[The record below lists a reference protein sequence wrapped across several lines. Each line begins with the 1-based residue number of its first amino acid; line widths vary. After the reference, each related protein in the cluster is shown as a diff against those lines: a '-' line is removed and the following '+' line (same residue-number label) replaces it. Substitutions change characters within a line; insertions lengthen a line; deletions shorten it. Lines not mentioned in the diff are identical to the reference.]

1 MISVFL
7 FFGVAILLTAEGRLL
22 CSLIA
27 GTHLRRCEQWALGL
41 PLGAFLNALLYF
53 VYTVIGIPLTALTT
67 FGGHLLILLFAGV
80 FTMKMKMFSP
90 DKSST
95 SLDSLNPK
103 QGLGFR
109 SLEKSNLSSR
119 FFSIF
124 MFIFVLFI
132 TIKLF
137 YGVTHALLPTYYYD
151 SVSQWTMRAK
161 ISYLDHAIAFD
172 TNELR
177 GISKPQYPIFLHS
190 IQITFALGQGQWI
203 DLAANS
209 ATLLLSLMS
218 FLAFFLLL
226 MRYAGIMRAGLALG
240 LVLTIPLISLHLGQG
255 YGDVHVLTSLLL
267 AAALLCLTSKTKEWN
282 PRLLLLSALF
292 ISSAAWMKQDGIIF
306 GVVPWIA
313 ILGVAGY
320 FRGFRTPLMS
330 SILPSIIFASLW
342 SILLVT
348 KGLPLSPHGGGDFS
362 LTFHGDAVPEA
373 FRQLFAAGSFGVHWY
388 LAIALLV
395 FSVPLLRKTR
405 SEDFPAYLILLW
417 SALTFFGALIIFLA
431 TPNVQFLV
439 NAQTFSRTMIFPLSL
454 LLLAT
459 SMILPLPCA
468 RDSDGLA

>member
-190 IQITFALGQGQWI
+190 I
-203 DLAANS
+203 
-209 ATLLLSLMS
+209 
-218 FLAFFLLL
+218 
-226 MRYAGIMRAGLALG
+226 
-240 LVLTIPLISLHLGQG
+240 
-255 YGDVHVLTSLLL
+255 
-267 AAALLCLTSKTKEWN
+267 
-282 PRLLLLSALF
+282 
-292 ISSAAWMKQDGIIF
+292 
-306 GVVPWIA
+306 
-313 ILGVAGY
+313 
-320 FRGFRTPLMS
+320 
-330 SILPSIIFASLW
+330 
-342 SILLVT
+342 
-348 KGLPLSPHGGGDFS
+348 
-362 LTFHGDAVPEA
+362 
-373 FRQLFAAGSFGVHWY
+373 
-388 LAIALLV
+388 
-395 FSVPLLRKTR
+395 
-405 SEDFPAYLILLW
+405 
-417 SALTFFGALIIFLA
+417 
-431 TPNVQFLV
+431 
-439 NAQTFSRTMIFPLSL
+439 
-454 LLLAT
+454 
-459 SMILPLPCA
+459 
-468 RDSDGLA
+468 